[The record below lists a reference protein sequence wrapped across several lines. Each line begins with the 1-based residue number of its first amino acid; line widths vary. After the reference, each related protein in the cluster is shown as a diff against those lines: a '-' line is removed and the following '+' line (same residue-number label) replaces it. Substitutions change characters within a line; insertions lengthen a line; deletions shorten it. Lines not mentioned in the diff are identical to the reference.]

1 MLAIFSLFFPGTW
14 THSSHKA
21 SRFLA
26 LYKISI
32 TLPYFIL
39 ITSAHVLL
47 VLPFHVN
54 LPSAFTYA
62 PGPVG
67 TYQCMSAPI
76 LTSCLSTLLAD
87 CFTIQI
93 TSDLSKFGVNRF
105 QCTCPSRP
113 FTHSPV
119 WVYEAMINTYPA
131 GFLIYCKSRAL
142 GLYACSCTLSF
153 FLRGLVLWV

>member
-26 LYKISI
+26 LYKILI

-93 TSDLSKFGVNRF
+93 TSDLSKSNVNTDFPISEYEGLMLRN
-105 QCTCPSRP
+105 SIN
-113 FTHSPV
+113 PV
-119 WVYEAMINTYPA
+119 PQSAQ
-131 GFLIYCKSRAL
+131 
-142 GLYACSCTLSF
+142 SF
-153 FLRGLVLWV
+153 HE